1 MEYSCGVSYSKISKM
16 WVSYVSTPYRRYT
29 LGYYKS
35 QYDALMSLNTKHRD
49 FTDAWECNG
58 NINSI

>member
-16 WVSYVSTPYRRYT
+16 WVSYVSTPYRVYT

-35 QYDALMSLNTKHRD
+35 QYDALMSLNTKRI
-49 FTDAWECNG
+49 EILQMNG
-58 NINSI
+58 NVMEI

>member
-16 WVSYVSTPYRRYT
+16 WVSYVCTPYRRYT

-35 QYDALMSLNTKHRD
+35 QYDALMSLNTKRI
-49 FTDAWECNG
+49 EILQIYG
-58 NINSI
+58 NVMEI